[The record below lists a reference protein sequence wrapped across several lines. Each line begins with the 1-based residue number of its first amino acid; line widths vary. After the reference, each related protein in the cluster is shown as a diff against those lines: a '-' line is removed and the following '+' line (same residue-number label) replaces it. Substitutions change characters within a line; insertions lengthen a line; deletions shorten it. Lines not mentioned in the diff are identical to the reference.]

1 MGIGNGYV
9 FRNGLTIEQSVS
21 MATRA
26 WGEDRGRL
34 VIDSILEI
42 FTPEELLEWVIED
55 NHLVIRKKDVP
66 DFGEFESSKDVLEY
80 IGGGANA
87 GDICRHS

>member
-1 MGIGNGYV
+1 MVIGNGYV
-9 FRNGLTIEQSVS
+9 FRNGSTIEQLVG

-26 WGEDRGRL
+26 WEEDRGRL

-42 FTPEELLEWVIED
+42 FAPEEVLEWVIED

-80 IGGGANA
+80 IGGGVNA

>member
-9 FRNGLTIEQSVS
+9 FRNGSTIEESVS

-26 WGEDRGRL
+26 RGADIGRL
-34 VIDSILEI
+34 VIDEILEI
-42 FTPEELLEWVIED
+42 LTPEELLEWVIED